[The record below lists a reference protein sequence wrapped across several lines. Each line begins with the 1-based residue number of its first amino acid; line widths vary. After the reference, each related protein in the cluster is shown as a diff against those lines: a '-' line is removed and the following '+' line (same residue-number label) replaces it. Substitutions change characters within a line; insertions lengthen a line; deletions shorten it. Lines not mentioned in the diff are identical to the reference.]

1 MVDTRASARPPGS
14 SSGNS
19 QTQGVNPSV
28 SPRDRA
34 GERLSAPS
42 RDAEPPSGLQGVEE
56 DNDQD
61 ERDNLGQT
69 RPILDPVAAELQEL
83 QEWVQHTKN
92 LEELRYLREI
102 RQRYEQG
109 DLSALELVPNT
120 SGSSTLRQPVSS
132 GSLPRPEPPTTFKK
146 RDRAEYNRWE
156 RDCEGFF
163 IRAPLSFRREQQKVD
178 FGVMYLSEP
187 LKTLWQAHVNS
198 ALSTPGWI
206 PTWTS
211 LKGVMLNSLGTPEER
226 AQIAF
231 EQLAKA
237 KQRPNQ
243 SPTELMDYLRPIWE
257 ELGNSYPPQ
266 LQVLSYLSSLQT
278 EIRNDIERLP
288 ILMRSTL
295 PQIEEQANIIYRRQ
309 GNKRQTRPHSPKIKD
324 QKPKESSSGTSG
336 ATQAPRKQKKP
347 KMAYTGAKR
356 TEKTDYRSGFTN
368 DVLQL
373 RGSRPRC
380 KRLHQSEEAGR

>member
-1 MVDTRASARPPGS
+1 
-14 SSGNS
+14 
-19 QTQGVNPSV
+19 
-28 SPRDRA
+28 
-34 GERLSAPS
+34 
-42 RDAEPPSGLQGVEE
+42 
-56 DNDQD
+56 
-61 ERDNLGQT
+61 
-69 RPILDPVAAELQEL
+69 
-83 QEWVQHTKN
+83 
-92 LEELRYLREI
+92 
-102 RQRYEQG
+102 
-109 DLSALELVPNT
+109 
-120 SGSSTLRQPVSS
+120 
-132 GSLPRPEPPTTFKK
+132 
-146 RDRAEYNRWE
+146 
-156 RDCEGFF
+156 
-163 IRAPLSFRREQQKVD
+163 
-178 FGVMYLSEP
+178 MYLSEP

-356 TEKTDYRSGFTN
+356 TEKTETTVQVSPMTCYNCGEVGHGARGCTN
-368 DVLQL
+368 PKKPGADP
-373 RGSRPRC
+373 RPPLPG
-380 KRLHQSEEAGR
+380 KDKGHKK